1 MRTIEYIMLGERGQ
15 TSLEFILLV
24 GGVVIGALT
33 LYLMRDSVVA
43 FANVTKDWIALERN
57 KTIEIVTR

>member
-1 MRTIEYIMLGERGQ
+1 MLGERGQ